1 LGLEAEIQTDL
12 RHYRLGEGRSRS
24 TWYRRRPKARQQ
36 AEPSAAM
43 AAREAMFDRLEWML
57 AELRAGLVRVARFA
71 DEEAISSIGRAT
83 IQAKGER
90 PLTLI
95 GAKAKML
102 RIYDAGRLSLANAT
116 RRPPKARTHK
126 SILGQ
131 KLKRGNDTR
140 KRPLAP
146 SKGFDF
152 RQIKFRRVPRVKR
165 LS

>member
-1 LGLEAEIQTDL
+1 
-12 RHYRLGEGRSRS
+12 
-24 TWYRRRPKARQQ
+24 
-36 AEPSAAM
+36 M

-90 PLTLI
+90 PLTLF
-95 GAKAKML
+95 
-102 RIYDAGRLSLANAT
+102 YDAGRLSLANAT

>member
-1 LGLEAEIQTDL
+1 MGLEAEIQTDL

-102 RIYDAGRLSLANAT
+102 RIYDAGPT

-140 KRPLAP
+140 KRPLAS

>member
-1 LGLEAEIQTDL
+1 MGLEAEIQTDL

-90 PLTLI
+90 PRRYANK
-95 GAKAKML
+95 GSKMGD
-102 RIYDAGRLSLANAT
+102 I
-116 RRPPKARTHK
+116 
-126 SILGQ
+126 
-131 KLKRGNDTR
+131 
-140 KRPLAP
+140 
-146 SKGFDF
+146 F
-152 RQIKFRRVPRVKR
+152 
-165 LS
+165 